1 MAKSPT
7 SSPGARRPAADKIG
21 ADPIDQLVH
30 LSHLIGQDPRLVQP
44 GGGNTS
50 IKEGDT
56 LLVKGSG
63 TDLST
68 IGREGFTRLSLSRLA
83 ALREAD
89 SMSDAEMMRFMA
101 SCMVGEGPAPSVET
115 PLHALLPYRVI
126 AHTHDVA
133 TMSLT
138 NIRDAEA
145 ERLVGE
151 LFGGTIVYVP
161 YVRPGFPLAQAVGRM
176 DGRTGGRKDGQADS
190 RTGGRIPDDAIG
202 MALAHHGLVV
212 WGDDAEECHS
222 RLVEVTGRIDEFLVT
237 KRRGRTGGQSDRR
250 TADERRRMAE
260 LVLPVIRGALGKPER
275 VILHYDDGD
284 DVLAALSDGRMPEL
298 ARRGMATPEHLLR
311 AGRLP
316 VWVSFRAL
324 RQDSGQAPREID
336 PANVGSQSLSA
347 EQLVSSIRGQLIAAR
362 TEYEEYHRRHAS
374 AGERPLDD
382 WAKVVL
388 APGLG
393 VITAFTDKRNAVTAN
408 LCYRAVLE
416 TIANAETVDR
426 FQFIPE
432 KDVFEFEHWPL
443 ERRKVEEQIAKERA
457 TKLLPRHV
465 VVIIGGGSGIG
476 AAAARRFAE
485 EGAHVVVADLDG
497 DMSQGVAAE
506 INGSHREQPALSEA
520 KGGDPVSRLRAI
532 GIAVDVRDD
541 ASLDALFRQTVLE
554 FGGLDC
560 LFYTAGIPPRFAPI
574 TEIRREDLQRQ
585 LEVHYLGAVSAIGR
599 AAAVM
604 RRQGLGGS
612 IVASVSKAALVPGR
626 DAVAYGGSKAA
637 LLQALRVAA
646 VELGGDGIRVNAI
659 NADQIETPL
668 FLQFV
673 RERAASRGVSE
684 EEQLE
689 VYRSRNLMGA
699 TLIPPEAV
707 ADLAVLLASDRF
719 RFTTGD
725 ILTVDGGL
733 PEAFPR

>member
-1 MAKSPT
+1 MADLHASFPT
-7 SSPGARRPAADKIG
+7 
-21 ADPIDQLVH
+21 DPLDQLVH
-30 LSHLIGQDPRLVQP
+30 LSHLIGVDRRLVQP

-50 IKEGDT
+50 IKDGDT

-63 TDLST
+63 TDLRT
-68 IGREGFTRLSLSRLA
+68 ITRDGFTRLSLARLA
-83 ALREAD
+83 ALREAEA
-89 SMSDAEMMRFMA
+89 MSDAEMMRFMA
-101 SCMVGEGPAPSVET
+101 SCMLAEGPAPSVET

-138 NIRDAEA
+138 NVRDVLA
-145 ERLVGE
+145 ERLVSE
-151 LFGGTIVYVP
+151 LFEGRIVYVP
-161 YVRPGFPLAQAVGRM
+161 FVQPGFPLAQRVGRM
-176 DGRTGGRKDGQADS
+176 V
-190 RTGGRIPDDAIG
+190 GRIPDQAIG
-202 MALAHHGLVV
+202 LTLAHHGLVV
-212 WGDDAEECHS
+212 WGDAAAECHA
-222 RLVEVTGRIDEFLVT
+222 RLLEVTCRIDDYLGT
-237 KRRGRTGGQSDRR
+237 SRRMRSVPG
-250 TADERRRMAE
+250 TARAPVPPQEERRRLAE
-260 LVLPVIRGALGKPER
+260 LILPVIRGVLGKPER
-275 VILHYDDGD
+275 VILHFDDAD
-284 DVLAALSDGRMPEL
+284 DVLSALAGERMPEL
-298 ARRGMATPEHLLR
+298 VRRGMATPEHVLR

-316 VWVSFRAL
+316 VWLDVDL
-324 RQDSGQAPREID
+324 DAPADQI
-336 PANVGSQSLSA
+336 ANLIRS
-347 EQLVSSIRGQLIAAR
+347 QLVAAR
-362 TEYEEYHRRHAS
+362 AEYEEYHRRYDG
-374 AGERPLDD
+374 AGERPFDD

-388 APGLG
+388 VPRLG
-393 VITAFTDKRNAVTAN
+393 VITAFSDKRNAVTAN

-416 TIANAETVDR
+416 TITNAEAVDR
-426 FQFIPE
+426 FEFIPE
-432 KDVFEFEHWPL
+432 RDVFEFEHWPL
-443 ERRKVEEQIAKERA
+443 ERRKIEEQITRERA

-465 VVIIGGGSGIG
+465 VVVIGGGSGIG

-497 DMSQGVAAE
+497 GMSDGVATE
-506 INGSHREQPALSEA
+506 IATKFPG
-520 KGGDPVSRLRAI
+520 RAV
-532 GIAVDVRDD
+532 AAATDVRND

-560 LFYTAGIPPRFAPI
+560 LFYTAGLAPRFAPV

-599 AAAVM
+599 AATIL

-659 NADQIETPL
+659 NADQIETPM

-673 RERAASRGVSE
+673 RERAASRGVSV

-689 VYRSRNLMGA
+689 AYRSRNLMGA
-699 TLIPPEAV
+699 SLIPPEAV
-707 ADLAVLLASDRF
+707 ADLAVLLASERF

>member
-1 MAKSPT
+1 MTDTKPSEQRANPL
-7 SSPGARRPAADKIG
+7 
-21 ADPIDQLVH
+21 DQLVH
-30 LSHLIGQDPRLVQP
+30 LSNLMGQDTRLVQP

-50 IKEGDT
+50 TKVGDT

-63 TDLST
+63 TDLRMIT
-68 IGREGFTRLSLSRLA
+68 REGFTRLSLSRLG
-83 ALREAD
+83 ALREAE
-89 SMSDAEMMRFMA
+89 SMTDAEMMRFMA
-101 SCMVGEGPAPSVET
+101 GCMLAEGPAPSVET
-115 PLHALLPYRVI
+115 PLHALLPQRVI

-138 NIRDAEA
+138 NVRDDVA

-151 LFGGTIVYVP
+151 LFEGHIVYVP
-161 YVRPGFPLAQAVGRM
+161 YVRPGFPLARAAGRM
-176 DGRTGGRKDGQADS
+176 GGG
-190 RTGGRIPDDAIG
+190 IPHDAMG
-202 MALAHHGLVV
+202 LVLAHHGLVV
-212 WGDDAEECHS
+212 WGEDAKECYA
-222 RLVEVTGRIDEFLVT
+222 RLLQATGRMDEYLAK
-237 KRRGRTGGQSDRR
+237 KRNARPPVRPSAPAPLRPS
-250 TADERRRMAE
+250 DERQRLAE
-260 LVLPVIRGALGKPER
+260 LILPVVRGALGTPER
-275 VILHYDDGD
+275 VILHYDDGG
-284 DVLAALSDGRMPEL
+284 DVLDTLAEKGMSEL
-298 ARRGMATPEHLLR
+298 VGRGMATPEHLLR

-316 VWVSFRAL
+316 VWLDLDLKASPD
-324 RQDSGQAPREID
+324 QI
-336 PANVGSQSLSA
+336 A
-347 EQLVSSIRGQLIAAR
+347 EQARSGLTAAR
-362 TEYEEYHRRHAS
+362 AEYQTYHDRHAG

-408 LCYRAVLE
+408 VCYRAVLE
-416 TIANAETVDR
+416 VIANAEAVDR
-426 FQFIPE
+426 FEFIPE
-432 KDVFEFEHWPL
+432 ADVFEFEHWPL
-443 ERRKVEEQIAKERA
+443 ERRKVEEQVARERA
-457 TKLLPRHV
+457 GKLLPRHV

-476 AAAARRFAE
+476 RAAARRFAE

-497 DMSQGVAAE
+497 ETSRAVAAE
-506 INGSHREQPALSEA
+506 VAEKFPGRL
-520 KGGDPVSRLRAI
+520 VSA
-532 GIAVDVRDD
+532 AVDVREDV
-541 ASLDALFRQTVLE
+541 SLDALFRQTVLE

-560 LFYTAGIPPRFAPI
+560 LFYTAGMPPRFASI

-585 LEVHYLGAVSAIGR
+585 LEVHYLGAVAAIGR
-599 AAAVM
+599 AATVM

-659 NADQIETPL
+659 NADGIETPL

-673 RERAASRGVSE
+673 RERAAARGVSE
-684 EEQLE
+684 EEQLA

-699 TLIPPEAV
+699 ILIPPEAV
-707 ADLAVLLASDRF
+707 ADVAVLLASDRF